1 MNHPNCSRSTTY
13 IERRYPEAGFVMV
26 DVDTDNE
33 RRMIYAPSRDNE
45 GLVLS
50 TGNWGELTQV
60 QRSTC
65 LKALEKEFPGRKIVL
80 SD

>member
-1 MNHPNCSRSTTY
+1 MTTQ

-33 RRMIYAPSRDNE
+33 RRMVYAPQRDDANT
-45 GLVLS
+45 LILY
-50 TGNWGELTQV
+50 TGNWGELTQA
-60 QRSTC
+60 QRSAC